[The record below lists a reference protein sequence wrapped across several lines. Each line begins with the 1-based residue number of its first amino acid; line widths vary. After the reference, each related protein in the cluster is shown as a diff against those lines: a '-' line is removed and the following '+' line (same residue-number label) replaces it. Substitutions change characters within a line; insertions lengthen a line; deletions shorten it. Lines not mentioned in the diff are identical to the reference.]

1 METTE
6 ELATV
11 RLARGDAAAAFELSA
26 EAGWNQTVLD
36 WQLMLDDGEAIG
48 QRSVDGRL
56 VASALLLPYGE
67 RLAWIAMVL
76 TSDGVPPPRPRHR
89 QPAVD
94 PRALPRP
101 RPDRRPRRHARR
113 QRGLPAARLRGGLRP
128 AAPAR
133 RARAGHPAV
142 ARRGRDPPAAGG
154 ARPRCDRAGSMPACS
169 ASTAAACST
178 TCAATSRSAR
188 CSPRAR
194 AGSRASSWRAPAAAR
209 CTSARWS
216 RRARWSRACCSSQA
230 LVDAD
235 GPVSIDVPDAQSGF
249 LEMLQEAGFA
259 PLRPFTRMLQGPPAA
274 LGDMATCFA
283 IAGPEFG

>member
-76 TSDGVPPPRPRHR
+76 TTEEFRRRGLATANLQWTLERCRARGLIAGLDATPDGSEVYRPLGFEAVCGLQRLR
-89 QPAVD
+89 AERARVTRPSRGEVAIRPLLAARDLDAIARLDAGVFGIDRRRLLDYLRRNQPQ
-94 PRALPRP
+94 RALL
-101 RPDRRPRRHARR
+101 AE
-113 QRGLPAARLRGGLRP
+113 GEGRLSGFIL
-128 AAPAR
+128 
-133 RARAGHPAV
+133 ARAGRRALHVGPLVAQSPLV
-142 ARRGRDPPAAGG
+142 ARLLLV
-154 ARPRCDRAGSMPACS
+154 
-169 ASTAAACST
+169 
-178 TCAATSRSAR
+178 
-188 CSPRAR
+188 
-194 AGSRASSWRAPAAAR
+194 
-209 CTSARWS
+209 
-216 RRARWSRACCSSQA
+216 QA

-274 LGDMATCFA
+274 LGDMAACFA